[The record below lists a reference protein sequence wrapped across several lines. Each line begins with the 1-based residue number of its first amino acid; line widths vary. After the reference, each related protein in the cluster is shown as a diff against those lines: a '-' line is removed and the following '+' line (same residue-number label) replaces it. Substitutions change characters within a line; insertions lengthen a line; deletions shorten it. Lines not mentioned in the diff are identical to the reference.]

1 MCEVAGWITP
11 VPGGVGPMTVAMLMN
26 NALRCAIQLQLK
38 VRVFS
43 TFIVAFAYC
52 RLGKF
57 SLLKVLLLSCVNSAI
72 CRIEIPFP
80 MVSLFSEIESIS
92 FWPKTL
98 DYSKAFAGVFLFYS

>member
-43 TFIVAFAYC
+43 TFILAFAYG
-52 RLGKF
+52 RSGKF
-57 SLLKVLLLSCVNSAI
+57 SLLKVLLLSCDKNFFRSVVHVHVYTYM
-72 CRIEIPFP
+72 C
-80 MVSLFSEIESIS
+80 
-92 FWPKTL
+92 
-98 DYSKAFAGVFLFYS
+98 